1 MRLVHTF
8 LGGVLIAGLASADE
22 YSAEVLVPGHG
33 FQGIHGLTFGAD
45 DQIYVGSVIGQ
56 SIYRV
61 DPKTGA
67 AETYQGPP
75 QGMADDVEFGPDG
88 ALYWTAFTIGQVF
101 RRGDDGGV
109 TQLASGLPGINS
121 LAFKQDGRLFATQVF
136 LGDALYE
143 IDPEGENAP
152 RKLMENMGGLN
163 GFDFG
168 PDGKLYGPLW
178 FKGQVARV
186 DVDTAELEVVAEG
199 FETPAAVN
207 FDSQG
212 RLWVLDTK
220 AGKILQV
227 DPKTGARV
235 KTIDFRPGMD
245 NLAFDSQDRLFVTV
259 MMNNAIFE
267 VDTESGEPREVKSSK
282 LAVPSDLALVSA
294 HGRDTLYVADIF
306 ALRSVDG
313 DTGAVRDLALNYVD
327 ELELP
332 IGVYADEERVLAIS
346 WFSGTVQELD
356 PASGASREM
365 LHEFAAPMDAVA
377 LANGDWL
384 VVEAGGRLVRV
395 AADDRSKRTT
405 VAEGL
410 GGAVSLALADGNW
423 LYVTLGARGAIAR
436 VDIGSGDVDEVATG
450 LGNPEGIALD
460 LDGTLVVAEVGKQ
473 RVIRVAPDTGEV
485 SPIASN
491 LPMGLPAPPGLPP
504 TYVPTG
510 VAVGSDGAI
519 YVSSDLES
527 AVYKLT
533 STH

>member
-1 MRLVHTF
+1 MRLVHIF
-8 LGGVLIAGLASADE
+8 LSMAGAVFAADE
-22 YSAEVLVPGHG
+22 YTAEVLVPGHG
-33 FQGIHGLTFGAD
+33 FQGIHGLIFGAD

-56 SIYRV
+56 SIYKV
-61 DPKTGA
+61 NPETGD
-67 AETYQGPP
+67 AEAYQGPP

-101 RRGDDGGV
+101 RRDNGEV
-109 TQLASGLPGINS
+109 KQLASGLPGMNS

-143 IDPEGENAP
+143 IDPEGEDAP
-152 RKLMENMGGLN
+152 RKIMADMGGLN

-186 DVDTAELEVVAEG
+186 DVDKAELEVVAEG
-199 FETPAAVN
+199 FETPAAAN

-212 RLWVLDTK
+212 RFWVLDTK
-220 AGKILQV
+220 AGKIIQL
-227 DPKTGARV
+227 DSKTGERL
-235 KTIDFRPGMD
+235 KTFDFRPGMD

-267 VDTESGEPREVKSSK
+267 IDTVSGEAREVKSSN
-282 LAVPSDLALVSA
+282 LAVPSDIALTSA

-306 ALRSVDG
+306 ALRSVD
-313 DTGAVRDLALNYVD
+313 TSVGAVRDLALNYVD

-332 IGVYADEERVLAIS
+332 IGIYADNDRILAIS

-356 PASGASREM
+356 PASGASRQM
-365 LHEFAAPMDAVA
+365 LHGFAAPMDAVA
-377 LANGDWL
+377 LPNGDWI

-405 VAEGL
+405 AAEGL
-410 GGAVSLALADGNW
+410 GGAVALALANENT

-436 VDIGSGDVDEVATG
+436 VDVETGKVEEVATG
-450 LGNPEGIALD
+450 LANPEGIAMD
-460 LDGTLVVAEVGKQ
+460 VDGTLVVAEVGKQ
-473 RVIRVAPDTGEV
+473 RVIRVTPDSGEV
-485 SPIASN
+485 TALAAE

-519 YVSSDLES
+519 YVTSDLES
-527 AVYKLT
+527 ALYKLT
-533 STH
+533 PAN